1 MVELL
6 VFIGFNTSILI
17 LISLVGSIYC
27 ILSNWVKRRVYLYKC
42 KHRFDKTP
50 TAKCYCRDCKN
61 HSVTSN
67 RCYKFDGWNTAND
80 WFCWDAEPRKKGE

>member
-1 MVELL
+1 MTD
-6 VFIGFNTSILI
+6 VFALIGFSTLI
-17 LISLVGSIYC
+17 LVLICLVWCLTVSLLDWID
-27 ILSNWVKRRVYLYKC
+27 KRIYLYKC
-42 KHRFDKTP
+42 KRRFNKTP
-50 TAKCYCRDCKN
+50 TAKCYCRDCKK